1 MNAMIL
7 VVIERMSSSEN
18 ILNFITHIV
27 SYCELYQYF
36 KMKSMFVHI
45 LRIIMG
51 ILLLFVVIQFPS
63 ENWWVFVVLLLLVG
77 NVEVT
82 AFKALKNDYKG
93 VSILNIIS
101 IIIFVIY
108 IILTFTIDKSN

>member
-1 MNAMIL
+1 MKIYLIL
-7 VVIERMSSSEN
+7 LP
-18 ILNFITHIV
+18 ILYLIV
-27 SYCELYQYF
+27 SYISIF

-51 ILLLFVVIQFPS
+51 ILLLFVVAITTIQFPS
-63 ENWWVFVVLLLLVG
+63 ENWWVFVVLLLVG

-101 IIIFVIY
+101 III
-108 IILTFTIDKSN
+108 L

>member
-1 MNAMIL
+1 
-7 VVIERMSSSEN
+7 
-18 ILNFITHIV
+18 
-27 SYCELYQYF
+27 
-36 KMKSMFVHI
+36 MKSMFVHI
-45 LRIIMG
+45 LRLIMG
-51 ILLLFVVIQFPS
+51 ILLLFVVAITTIQFPS

-82 AFKALKNDYKG
+82 AFNALKNDYKG

-108 IILTFTIDKSN
+108 IILTFTMY

>member
-1 MNAMIL
+1 
-7 VVIERMSSSEN
+7 
-18 ILNFITHIV
+18 
-27 SYCELYQYF
+27 
-36 KMKSMFVHI
+36 MKSMFVHI

-51 ILLLFVVIQFPS
+51 ILLLFVVAITTIQFPS

-77 NVEVT
+77 
-82 AFKALKNDYKG
+82 G

-108 IILTFTIDKSN
+108 IILTFTMY

>member
-1 MNAMIL
+1 
-7 VVIERMSSSEN
+7 
-18 ILNFITHIV
+18 
-27 SYCELYQYF
+27 
-36 KMKSMFVHI
+36 MKSMFVHI
-45 LRIIMG
+45 LRLIMG
-51 ILLLFVVIQFPS
+51 ILLLFVVAITTIQFPS
-63 ENWWVFVVLLLLVG
+63 ENWWVFLVG

-108 IILTFTIDKSN
+108 IILTFTMY

>member
-1 MNAMIL
+1 
-7 VVIERMSSSEN
+7 
-18 ILNFITHIV
+18 
-27 SYCELYQYF
+27 
-36 KMKSMFVHI
+36 MKSMFVHI

-51 ILLLFVVIQFPS
+51 ILLLFVVAITTLQFPS
-63 ENWWVFVVLLLLVG
+63 KNWWVFVVLLLLVG

-82 AFKALKNDYKG
+82 AFKALKNDHKG

-108 IILTFTIDKSN
+108 IILTFTMY